1 MNIINFAN
9 YKSQNGNITSHN
21 GILTRDGEKYTV
33 NGENYVQE
41 AFYISGQGK
50 YPAESEK
57 RAQSEHSTHRG
68 SENP

>member
-1 MNIINFAN
+1 MNIIDFAN

-41 AFYISGQGK
+41 AFYIGGQGK
-50 YPAESEK
+50 YPEESEK
-57 RAQSEHSTHRG
+57 RAQSEHGTHRD